1 MRNLLQAGRR
11 RGDAPRRR
19 ADLPEIGVNAP
30 RRGVD
35 VIEYAF
41 AIGRKA
47 FAEAAIY
54 EKFFEDRKLMREFL
68 QRPLA
73 RVFDLDADTLK
84 RLFDL
89 RRAVQVDPLGHAAE
103 EAHLRRS
110 GTEFPMQFFGDAGV
124 LDPDAADQT
133 SPAFDVQVDARQFE
147 RRDRE
152 YAIEFEVGGQEQ
164 VHLPQL
170 FQQPLAQGQ

>member
-1 MRNLLQAGRR
+1 MRNLLQTGRR
-11 RGDAPRRR
+11 RGDAARGR
-19 ADLPEIGVNAP
+19 ADLSEISVNAP

-41 AIGRKA
+41 AVGREA

-68 QRPLA
+68 QRPFTS
-73 RVFDLDADTLK
+73 VFDLDAYPLK

-89 RRAVQVDPLGHAAE
+89 RRAVQVDPLGQAAK

-110 GTEFPMQFFGDAGV
+110 GAEFPMQFFGDAVV
-124 LDPDAADQT
+124 LDPDAPDQT
-133 SPAFDVQVDARQFE
+133 PPAFDVQVDARQLQGG
-147 RRDRE
+147 DRE
-152 YAIEFEVGGQEQ
+152 HTIELEVGDQEQ

-170 FQQPLAQGQ
+170 FKQPFAQGQ